1 MKKKLS
7 LLLALMLLMTSLFMA
22 SPKTIHAAELTD
34 AQKIEQELSNVVVP
48 QKAIIDFP
56 VVENS
61 VYGSIIK
68 WESSNTDLLNVPEKG
83 GWVSVTRPSDDD
95 VTVILTLTI
104 SRGNESKSRTFN
116 VLVPKGTTQTNTYNI
131 SYVLNGGNNN
141 ENNKTSYKV
150 GEHVELLAPT
160 RGTVTFLG
168 WYDNK
173 DFKGQPLTSLPKG
186 TSGDVVLYA
195 KWDKVKVIDL
205 EVTLD
210 DVKTVYNALER
221 FDAANLKVVKVYND
235 GTKQEATASEIS
247 FDKDVLHGNDT
258 VVTLTCEGISKEINV
273 TVNKINYDLSEIV
286 FENKSLVYNGANQT
300 LTYEG
305 KLPEGLTAVVE
316 GSAKNVTDT
325 PVTVTLKFTNN
336 NKVDYNDPTDLT
348 AELTITK
355 APLTV
360 IVNNASMNV
369 GGTLPKF
376 TVRYVGFLG
385 SDNEDSLNVKPSFTC
400 DATSAS
406 PEGTYQII
414 ASGAESDN
422 YDITYEEGT
431 LSIIAG
437 NYLIE
442 VAESDLNKV
451 YNKANQV
458 FVAKLTENGNEITGI
473 SFTYVL
479 KSTGE
484 AFDGATNAGDYVV
497 VVSYND
503 PTYGSGSQ
511 EFTLHIEQA
520 TIDMSGISFTNKEF
534 TYDGLVHSLKI
545 EGKLPEEITKENY
558 TGNDQINKGTY
569 SVNVSFEYDT
579 ANYKVVKDLTANLT
593 INEKELEESMFESLP
608 SVSYTGN
615 KHEPEIK
622 GTYSKMT
629 LIKGTDFTVTYQNNI
644 EKGTAKAIVSGINNY
659 TGTVTLEF
667 EIGDSDLVKVKN
679 IREELETAYGT
690 VLSGELN
697 DLPETLPVK
706 NSNGS
711 VNFWM
716 SSSTALSVDA
726 QGNVNAIFTTEAQVV
741 TLYAIITSGDA
752 AEYVTFTFTLAGK
765 VKLVDEATKVEVDN
779 ADSGTTLDVKQL
791 TEEEKG
797 TITVNEND
805 QLLAAY
811 DINLMDSASQIV
823 QPSGIVTVKLP
834 VPAGADTSKLTVYH
848 VKEDGTLENMNATA
862 VDGYLV
868 FTTTHFSTYIITTE
882 KAEEEKGTVDNPY
895 TAEEALAI
903 IEAGKATTDKV
914 YVKGTI
920 TEITEIST
928 SYGNATFYL
937 GSLQAFRVYYLENQ
951 KFTNAN
957 ELIVGDEVVI
967 YGVLKDH
974 SGTKEITSGYV
985 YEVTK
990 APRETFTVTV
1000 TGDGNGTPEVDQSE
1014 VIKGTKVKITFNAKE
1029 GYEVAT
1035 IKVNDGEEQTVV
1047 GTTYE
1052 LTITANTRI
1061 YVTYKEKEIV
1071 SGVWTL
1077 VTDATTLKAG
1087 DKIILVNVANNK
1099 INAAMGA
1106 GKFLTA
1112 IDATFTN
1119 NVLKVPTEGI
1129 YEILLG
1135 GKTGAWTLTTSEGV
1149 IGTSGAKAL
1158 NCKGTGTTTW
1168 TIEIDENGNATIS
1181 STNTTYGKIL
1191 YNVNNP
1197 RFLNY
1202 ASSTSASMLLP
1213 QIYRFEAGSQGG
1225 DEPTPVT
1232 SYTVTFDVNGGNE
1245 TIADQTVE
1253 SGKLITK
1260 PADPTKEGHIF
1271 VGWLLNGKEY
1281 DFNTPVTGNI
1291 TLNASWTEN
1300 SQGGDE
1306 PTPSGNF
1313 ELLTDIS
1320 KLVIGSKIIIV
1331 NKDNKKALGAF
1342 KTSNFEAVDVTINK
1356 TIIPGS
1362 DVLVIEIVA
1371 GTKEGTFAFKVNG
1384 GYLYAASSKNNQLK
1398 LESELSD
1405 NSSWKIEITDGVA
1418 SIVAQGT
1425 NTRNV
1430 LKYNKT
1436 SYLFSCYSQGQED
1449 VAIYIQSSA
1458 E

>member
-273 TVNKINYDLSEIV
+273 TVNKINYDLSGII
-286 FENKSLVYNGANQT
+286 FEDKSLVYNGANQT

-316 GSAKNVTDT
+316 GSTKNVTDT

-545 EGKLPEEITKENY
+545 EGKLPEEITKVNY

-752 AEYVTFTFTLAGK
+752 AEYTSFTFKLAGK
-765 VKLVDEATKVEVDN
+765 VKLVDEETKVEVDN
-779 ADSGTTLDVKQL
+779 ADSGTTLDVKEL

-797 TITVNEND
+797 TITINEND

-848 VKEDGTLENMNATA
+848 VKEDGTLENMNATV

-882 KAEEEKGTVDNPY
+882 KAEEEKGTIDNPY

-903 IEAGKATTDKV
+903 IESGKATTDQV
-914 YVKGTI
+914 YVKGII
-920 TEITEIST
+920 TKVDQIST

-937 GSLQAFRVYYLENQ
+937 GSLQVFRVYYLNNQ
-951 KFTNAN
+951 KFTNEN

-967 YGVLKDH
+967 YGILEKYNN
-974 SGTKEITSGYV
+974 TKEIKSGYV

-1014 VIKGTKVKITFNAKE
+1014 VLKGTKVKITFNAKD
-1029 GYEVAT
+1029 GYEVST
-1035 IKVNDGEEQTVV
+1035 IKVNDNEAFIVV

-1052 LTITANTRI
+1052 LTITANTTI
-1061 YVTYKEKEIV
+1061 YVTYKEKEEQTGTEVTLDFPSKYSEDTDVATITENNVTIEFSNGTNTKNSPKYFKNGTAIRAYGGNTFTISSSKTITKIV
-1071 SGVWTL
+1071 
-1077 VTDATTLKAG
+1077 VTFGSG
-1087 DKIILVNVANNK
+1087 DKDNAITSNV
-1099 INAAMGA
+1099 G
-1106 GKFLTA
+1106 
-1112 IDATFTN
+1112 TFTADTWQGN
-1119 NVLKVPTEGI
+1119 
-1129 YEILLG
+1129 
-1135 GKTGAWTLTTSEGV
+1135 SERVEFTVG
-1149 IGTSGAKAL
+1149 GTSGHRRLK
-1158 NCKGTGTTTW
+1158 
-1168 TIEIDENGNATIS
+1168 TIVVTLAD
-1181 STNTTYGKIL
+1181 
-1191 YNVNNP
+1191 
-1197 RFLNY
+1197 
-1202 ASSTSASMLLP
+1202 
-1213 QIYRFEAGSQGG
+1213 SQGG

-1232 SYTVTFDVNGGNE
+1232 SYIVTFNVNGGNE
-1245 TIADQTVE
+1245 TIASQTVE
-1253 SGKLITK
+1253 SGNKVTK
-1260 PADPTKEGHIF
+1260 PADPTKEGYTF
-1271 VGWLLNGKEY
+1271 AGWLLNDVEY
-1281 DFNTPVTGNI
+1281 DFNTVVTENI
-1291 TLNASWTEN
+1291 TLTASWTEN

-1306 PTPSGNF
+1306 PTPSGSF
-1313 ELLTDIS
+1313 ELLDDIS

-1331 NKDNKKALGAF
+1331 NKDSKKALGAF

-1405 NSSWKIEITDGVA
+1405 NSSWKIEISDGVA

>member
-7 LLLALMLLMTSLFMA
+7 FLLALMLLMTSLFMA

-48 QKAIIDFP
+48 EKAIIDFP

-173 DFKGQPLTSLPKG
+173 DFKGQPLASLPKG

-205 EVTLD
+205 EITLD

-221 FDAANLKVVKVYND
+221 FEAANLKVVKVYND

-273 TVNKINYDLSEIV
+273 TVNKINYDLSGIV

-348 AELTITK
+348 AELIITK

-414 ASGAESDN
+414 ASGAGSDN

-520 TIDMSGISFTNKEF
+520 TIDMSGISFTDKEF

-558 TGNDQINKGTY
+558 TGNDQINKGIY

-608 SVSYTGN
+608 SVSYTGS

-805 QLLAAY
+805 QLLTAY

-848 VKEDGTLENMNATA
+848 VKEDGTLENMNATV

-882 KAEEEKGTVDNPY
+882 KVEEEKGTVDNPY

-903 IEAGKATTDKV
+903 IEAGEATTDQV
-914 YVKGTI
+914 YVKGII
-920 TEITEIST
+920 TKVDQIST

-937 GSLQAFRVYYLENQ
+937 GSLQVFRVYYLNNQ
-951 KFTNAN
+951 KFTNEN

-967 YGVLKDH
+967 CGILEKYGNTL
-974 SGTKEITSGYV
+974 EITKGYV

-1014 VIKGTKVKITFNAKE
+1014 VLKGTKVKITFNAKD

-1035 IKVNDGEEQTVV
+1035 IKVNDNEAFIVV

-1052 LTITANTRI
+1052 LTITANTTI
-1061 YVTYKEKEIV
+1061 YVTYKEKEEQTGTEV
-1071 SGVWTL
+1071 TL
-1077 VTDATTLKAG
+1077 DFTSKGYTNEQEVTTLTIDG
-1087 DKIILVNVANNK
+1087 VTITFDKGTNSLAPK
-1099 INAAMGA
+1099 YYTSG
-1106 GKFLTA
+1106 TA
-1112 IDATFTN
+1112 IRVYGGNTFIISSSKKITKVVFTFSSGEKNNAITSNIGTFTTDTWQGN
-1119 NVLKVPTEGI
+1119 
-1129 YEILLG
+1129 
-1135 GKTGAWTLTTSEGV
+1135 SERVEFTVG
-1149 IGTSGAKAL
+1149 GTSGHRRLK
-1158 NCKGTGTTTW
+1158 
-1168 TIEIDENGNATIS
+1168 TIVVTLAD
-1181 STNTTYGKIL
+1181 
-1191 YNVNNP
+1191 
-1197 RFLNY
+1197 
-1202 ASSTSASMLLP
+1202 
-1213 QIYRFEAGSQGG
+1213 SQGG

-1245 TIADQTVE
+1245 TIASQTVE
-1253 SGKLITK
+1253 SGKLATK
-1260 PADPTKEGHIF
+1260 PVDPTKEGHTF
-1271 VGWLLNGKEY
+1271 AGWLLNGEEY
-1281 DFNTPVTGNI
+1281 DFNTVVTENI
-1291 TLNASWTEN
+1291 TLTASWTEN

-1313 ELLTDIS
+1313 ELLDDIS
-1320 KLVIGSKIIIV
+1320 KLVIKSKIIIV
-1331 NKDNKKALGAF
+1331 NADAKVALGTNQ
-1342 KTSNFEAVDVTINK
+1342 KTNNREAVAIE
-1356 TIIPGS
+1356 
-1362 DVLVIEIVA
+1362 LVNGAIVPDATVQIIEIVA
-1371 GTKEGTFAFKVNG
+1371 GTKEGTFAFKVND
-1384 GYLYAASSKNNQLK
+1384 GYLYAAGNGNKANYLRTEK
-1398 LESELSD
+1398 ELSD

-1418 SIVAQGT
+1418 SIVAQGENQNNILRY
-1425 NTRNV
+1425 NTSKLFACYPARN
-1430 LKYNKT
+1430 
-1436 SYLFSCYSQGQED
+1436 SQKD